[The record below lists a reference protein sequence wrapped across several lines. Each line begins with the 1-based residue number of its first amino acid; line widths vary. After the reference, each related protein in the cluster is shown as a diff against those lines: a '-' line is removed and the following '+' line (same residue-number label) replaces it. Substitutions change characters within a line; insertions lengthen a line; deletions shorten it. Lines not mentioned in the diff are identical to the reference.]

1 MKEEI
6 LLPPGGSPGIL
17 RRVLESPSGPSS
29 VLENDENSSPR
40 EGSLSSSS
48 SAERREDCRVQV
60 ETSSSPC
67 GANLPSSISSFYE
80 EDSPSSPAGVK
91 TRLKTYSFRRSTRSS
106 PLGTHNASKPYT
118 PPPKSRLALF
128 SSGSSPERSSS
139 KKKPLAAHRV
149 GFPNIYQTCYL
160 NAILQCLLSQPSF
173 VQSLL
178 DLKAK
183 ASGRIPALLRSF
195 CSLAEAKEEG
205 NQGLVSK
212 EILKLKNILSNLDS
226 TFKGS
231 SMQDADEFLLKFCD
245 TLREQCKSLQEP
257 DPITENIEHE
267 METVITCSSCHSKN
281 STSSKHLICTLNS
294 PISSAGSNEKRNS
307 LGGLLG
313 KTFSPSVIEPWSCE
327 HCGLT
332 NGSATLSSFFK
343 SLPRVLI
350 LHVPRSN
357 YDSHSDVKN
366 QKIKLAINFFEHL
379 NLSSVTI
386 GERVAF
392 PDKKAFIISR
402 NGVSSRSNGVD
413 EDDTDEDEDLEGG
426 IPKFPATPEKLRNL
440 SMEQIGKLN
449 EEDSLALAIRYSL
462 KEAGNMSEDDQMR
475 AAVDQSMSSPK
486 GGGKSEVEDDQKE
499 EVLDELSDLD
509 GRRDNRISYQ
519 LASIVSHLG
528 SSASSGHYIADVF
541 RFDRKAW
548 FRYNDMNVFKRSV
561 DCVRSDENMRNGY
574 LFVYTH
580 CQLLPDS

>member
-1 MKEEI
+1 
-6 LLPPGGSPGIL
+6 
-17 RRVLESPSGPSS
+17 
-29 VLENDENSSPR
+29 
-40 EGSLSSSS
+40 
-48 SAERREDCRVQV
+48 
-60 ETSSSPC
+60 
-67 GANLPSSISSFYE
+67 
-80 EDSPSSPAGVK
+80 
-91 TRLKTYSFRRSTRSS
+91 
-106 PLGTHNASKPYT
+106 
-118 PPPKSRLALF
+118 
-128 SSGSSPERSSS
+128 
-139 KKKPLAAHRV
+139 
-149 GFPNIYQTCYL
+149 
-160 NAILQCLLSQPSF
+160 
-173 VQSLL
+173 
-178 DLKAK
+178 
-183 ASGRIPALLRSF
+183 
-195 CSLAEAKEEG
+195 
-205 NQGLVSK
+205 
-212 EILKLKNILSNLDS
+212 
-226 TFKGS
+226 
-231 SMQDADEFLLKFCD
+231 DADEFLLKFCD

-313 KTFSPSVIEPWSCE
+313 KTFSPS

-475 AAVDQSMSSPK
+475 AAVDQSI
-486 GGGKSEVEDDQKE
+486 EVEDDQKE

-541 RFDRKAW
+541 RYVVECYPWRF
-548 FRYNDMNVFKRSV
+548 
-561 DCVRSDENMRNGY
+561 
-574 LFVYTH
+574 T
-580 CQLLPDS
+580 P